1 MNRLFD
7 VLVTHH
13 DTENH
18 KPHPEPLEKALAELG
33 GTKELAIMVG
43 DTDKDL
49 GAAANFGIDSM
60 LFYPPEHEK
69 FYPLEK
75 LKGYNPTYVFDD
87 FKKLLEL
94 V

>member
-1 MNRLFD
+1 
-7 VLVTHH
+7 
-13 DTENH
+13 
-18 KPHPEPLEKALAELG
+18 
-33 GTKELAIMVG
+33 MVG